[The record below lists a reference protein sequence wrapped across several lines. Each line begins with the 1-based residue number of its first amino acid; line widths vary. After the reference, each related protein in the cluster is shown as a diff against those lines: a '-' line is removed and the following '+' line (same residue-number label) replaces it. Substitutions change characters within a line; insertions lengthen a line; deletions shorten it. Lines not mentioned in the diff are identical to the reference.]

1 MATSTINRFSKI
13 ATDPIRSFRFVAD
26 FRISSTAEQPF
37 SNKIISTGPSGT
49 SFTGGFTNISG
60 LSIQTQ
66 SIGYREGGMNT
77 TLHQVPGMTQFQPV
91 TFQRG
96 TIYGKDE
103 AITWMRGLFGA
114 ASGQGVGL
122 GGKTFRCDVDIYVL
136 DHPAADISDRED
148 LIANR
153 AKMKFTIYNAWITS
167 LNYSDLNAGD
177 NQLLY
182 ETMTLVHEGL
192 SVDFE
197 R

>member
-26 FRISSTAEQPF
+26 FRISATGESPF
-37 SNKIISTGPSGT
+37 NSKITT
-49 SFTGGFTNISG
+49 FRGGFTNISG

-103 AITWMRGLFGA
+103 ALVWMRGLFA
-114 ASGQGVGL
+114 AAAGEGVALNGR
-122 GGKTFRCDVDIYVL
+122 TFRCDVDIYVL
-136 DHPAADISDRED
+136 DHPAADISDTED
-148 LIANR
+148 LIENR

-192 SVDFE
+192 SAGFVQ
-197 R
+197 